1 MNDELNNNVI
11 DEQQSVSG
19 NNTGDTNS
27 YIEAIKEMRKNSVA
41 KADYERLQAENKELM
56 KALVNGETIDIEP
69 PKTVDV
75 NALRN
80 EIFDADKEMLNLEY
94 VTKALELRDAVIEAG
109 GDDPFLP
116 HGNKIAPTAED
127 YEAAERVASVFK
139 ECVEYADGDSA
150 LFTQELMRR
159 TIDVAPLM
167 RKPIMN
173 RR

>member
-1 MNDELNNNVI
+1 MNEELNNIIN
-11 DEQQSVSG
+11 DQSESG
-19 NNTGDTNS
+19 ETTGDASS
-27 YIEAIKEMRKNSVA
+27 YIEAIKEMKRNSVA

-69 PKTVDV
+69 SKTVDV

-80 EIFDADKEMLNLEY
+80 EIFDADKEMTNLEY

-109 GDDPFLP
+109 GDDPFVP

-150 LFTQELMRR
+150 IFTQELMRR
-159 TIDVAPLM
+159 TIDVAPTM

>member
-1 MNDELNNNVI
+1 MDELNNNII
-11 DEQQSVSG
+11 DEQQSESG
-19 NNTGDTNS
+19 NTGDANS
-27 YIEAIKEMRKNSVA
+27 YIEAIKEMRKNSVS
-41 KADYERLQAENKELM
+41 KADFDRLQAENKELM

-69 PKTVDV
+69 PKVVDV

-80 EIFDADKEMLNLEY
+80 EVFDADKELLNLEY
-94 VTKALELRDAVIEAG
+94 VTKALHLRDAVIEAG
-109 GDDPFLP
+109 SEDPFVP

-167 RKPIMN
+167 RKSIN

>member
-1 MNDELNNNVI
+1 MNDELNNNVM
-11 DEQQSVSG
+11 DEQTSESG
-19 NNTGDTNS
+19 NNTGDANS

-69 PKTVDV
+69 PKVVDV

-80 EIFDADKEMLNLEY
+80 ELFDADKEMTNLEY

-109 GDDPFLP
+109 GDDPFVP

-127 YEAAERVASVFK
+127 YEAAERVASAFK
-139 ECVEYADGDSA
+139 ECVELADGNSEI
-150 LFTQELMRR
+150 FTRELMRI
-159 TIDVAPLM
+159 TTDVAPMM
-167 RKPIMN
+167 RRPIN
-173 RR
+173 KRR

>member
-1 MNDELNNNVI
+1 MNDELNNVI
-11 DEQQSVSG
+11 DEQQSESG
-19 NNTGDTNS
+19 TTGDANS

-69 PKTVDV
+69 TKVVDV

-80 EIFDADKEMLNLEY
+80 ELFDADKEMTNLEY

-127 YEAAERVASVFK
+127 YEAAERVAAVFK
-139 ECVEYADGDSA
+139 ECVELADGNSEI
-150 LFTQELMRR
+150 FTRELMRM
-159 TIDVAPLM
+159 TTDVAPM
-167 RKPIMN
+167 VRRPIN
-173 RR
+173 KRR

>member
-1 MNDELNNNVI
+1 MNDSI
-11 DEQQSVSG
+11 D
-19 NNTGDTNS
+19 

>member
-11 DEQQSVSG
+11 DEQTSVSG
-19 NNTGDTNS
+19 NNTGDANS

-69 PKTVDV
+69 PKVVDV

-80 EIFDADKEMLNLEY
+80 EIFDAEKEMLNLEY

-109 GDDPFLP
+109 GDDPFVP

-139 ECVEYADGDSA
+139 ECVEYADGDSE

-159 TIDVAPLM
+159 TTDVAPMM
-167 RKPIMN
+167 RKSIN

>member
-1 MNDELNNNVI
+1 MELELNNVM
-11 DEQQSVSG
+11 DEQISESG
-19 NNTGDTNS
+19 NTTGDANS
-27 YIEAIKEMRKNSVA
+27 YIEAIKEMRKNSVS
-41 KADYERLQAENKELM
+41 KADFERLQAENKELM

-69 PKTVDV
+69 PKVVDV

-80 EIFDADKEMLNLEY
+80 EIFDADKEFLNLEY

-109 GDDPFLP
+109 GDDPFVP

-167 RKPIMN
+167 RKSINN

>member
-1 MNDELNNNVI
+1 MDELNYVI
-11 DEQQSVSG
+11 DEQTSESG
-19 NNTGDTNS
+19 NTTGDANS

-69 PKTVDV
+69 PKVVDV

-80 EIFDADKEMLNLEY
+80 ELFDADKEWSNLEY

-109 GDDPFLP
+109 GDDPFVP

-127 YEAAERVASVFK
+127 YEAAERVASAFK
-139 ECVEYADGDSA
+139 ECVELADGNSEI
-150 LFTQELMRR
+150 FTRELMRI
-159 TIDVAPLM
+159 TTDVVPTM
-167 RKPIMN
+167 RRPIN
-173 RR
+173 KRR

>member
-1 MNDELNNNVI
+1 MDELNNNIV
-11 DEQQSVSG
+11 DEQQSESG
-19 NNTGDTNS
+19 NNTGDANS

-41 KADYERLQAENKELM
+41 KADYDRLQAENKELM

-69 PKTVDV
+69 PKVVDV

-80 EIFDADKEMLNLEY
+80 EVFDADKELLNLEY
-94 VTKALELRDAVIEAG
+94 VTKALQLRDAVIEAG
-109 GDDPFLP
+109 GEDPFVP

-167 RKPIMN
+167 RKSIN

>member
-1 MNDELNNNVI
+1 MNDELNNVI

-19 NNTGDTNS
+19 NNTGDANS
-27 YIEAIKEMRKNSVA
+27 YIEAIKEMKKNSVA

-69 PKTVDV
+69 PKVVDV
-75 NALRN
+75 NGLRN

-109 GDDPFLP
+109 DDDPFLP

-167 RKPIMN
+167 RKPIIN

>member
-1 MNDELNNNVI
+1 MDELNNNVM
-11 DEQQSVSG
+11 DEQTSVSG
-19 NNTGDTNS
+19 DNTGDASS
-27 YIEAIKEMRKNSVA
+27 YIEAIKEMKRNSVS
-41 KADYERLQAENKELM
+41 KADFERLQAENKELM

-69 PKTVDV
+69 PKAVDV

-80 EIFDADKEMLNLEY
+80 EIFDADKELLNLEY

-109 GDDPFLP
+109 GEDPFVP
-116 HGNKIAPTAED
+116 HGNKIAPTTDD

-167 RKPIMN
+167 RKSVNN

>member
-11 DEQQSVSG
+11 NEQTSESG
-19 NNTGDTNS
+19 NNTGEQNS

-56 KALVNGETIDIEP
+56 KALVNGETIDIKP
-69 PKTVDV
+69 PKVVDV

-80 EIFDADKEMLNLEY
+80 EIFDADKELLNLEY
-94 VTKALELRDAVIEAG
+94 VTKALELRAAVIEAG
-109 GDDPFLP
+109 GEDPFVP

-159 TIDVAPLM
+159 TIDVAPIM
-167 RKPIMN
+167 RKSIN

>member
-1 MNDELNNNVI
+1 MNEELNNVI
-11 DEQQSVSG
+11 DEQKIESG
-19 NNTGDTNS
+19 NNTGEQNS

-69 PKTVDV
+69 PKVVDV
-75 NALRN
+75 NALRK
-80 EIFDADKEMLNLEY
+80 EIFDADKELLNLEY

-109 GDDPFLP
+109 GEDPFVP
-116 HGNKIAPTAED
+116 HGNKIAPTADD

-167 RKPIMN
+167 RKSINN